1 MSRRPV
7 VAVALTAL
15 LAMGGTLVIESAAAA
30 AMSGRRSASAPEKND
45 KKKKKKKVVLV
56 KTATTPLGKILVD
69 AKGLTLYVFDPDATD
84 TVSSKCIDACANV
97 WPALVAK
104 KKSTVGKGL
113 KASLFGIGGG
123 GQAAYNDHL
132 LYHFANDTAA
142 GQTNGQGIG
151 GVWHVVGVDGE
162 PIT

>member
-1 MSRRPV
+1 MSRRSI
-7 VAVALTAL
+7 VAVAVTAL
-15 LAMGGTLVIESAAAA
+15 LAMGGTLVIESAAVAA
-30 AMSGRRSASAPEKND
+30 TSGRRAASAPEKND
-45 KKKKKKKVVLV
+45 KKKKKKVVLV

-69 AKGLTLYVFDPDATD
+69 AKGFTLYAFDPDGTD

-162 PIT
+162 PIP